1 MQPFKERGAQ
11 VTRVEAF
18 VDAVFAFA
26 ITLMAVAGQNIPE
39 SVDALTTAMKGIPAF
54 VLAFALIAR
63 FWAAHASW
71 SRAYGLDDPVSVR
84 LSLLLVM
91 LLLIFV
97 YPVRMVFASLFN
109 ALSQGWLPAGFTITE
124 LSQLPILFMTFAV
137 AFGSMGA
144 VMWALHLHAWRL
156 RDTLALDARERI
168 WTRARLWTWGLVPPV
183 AALSVILALAIP
195 ATKES
200 GWLLGLPGFVFF
212 AINLAEIAIAG
223 WARARLRALPATD
236 GRA

>member
-26 ITLMAVAGQNIPE
+26 ITLMAVAGQDIPE
-39 SVDALTTAMKGIPAF
+39 SVDTLTNAMKGIPAF
-54 VLAFALIAR
+54 MLSFALIAR

-71 SRAYGLDDPVSVR
+71 SRAFGLDDPVSVR

-109 ALSQGWLPAGFTITE
+109 ALSNGWLPAGFTITE
-124 LSQLPILFMTFAV
+124 LSQLPILFITFAL

-144 VMWALHLHAWRL
+144 VMWALHFHAWRL
-156 RDTLALDARERI
+156 RDTLRLDARERI
-168 WTRARLWTWGLVPPV
+168 WTRARLWNWGVVPLV
-183 AALSVILALAIP
+183 AALSVFLAFTIP
-195 ATKES
+195 ATNAS
-200 GWLLGLPGFVFF
+200 GWLMGLPGFVFF
-212 AINLAEIAIAG
+212 AINLFEIG
-223 WARARLRALPATD
+223 VHWWARAQLRTLPPTD
-236 GRA
+236 